1 MFNANLHHQI
11 RKVTNRISP
20 FLQVRNRV
28 TSKKQITSGFSWNTI
43 TVVLQVVIQLA
54 YTGLLARL
62 VSPDSFTLMGIV
74 LGIMGFAEIF
84 SQVGVGPALVQRKE
98 INQQHINGA
107 FYTAIILGLLFTLAF
122 VAFAPLMASLWNL
135 PQLEKI
141 IQVVCTSFFISAL
154 AVVPRSMMMRAM
166 RFKVMFFASMI
177 SIIGGNVIVGLLLA
191 YNGWN
196 VWAYVWAL
204 FAQNALMTIA
214 LWLFQPVKIT
224 RKWEWSYTRE
234 LVRYGAGSTLFNAL
248 NYFAT
253 KLDVMIVPLFAQKIP
268 DTTTDQQLFKSAMY
282 ERSNYVMSQPITI
295 MGKLSDSVL
304 FSGMS
309 RMQDEDQKL
318 RKMML
323 IATNLLAIAIVPVTV
338 FVCFFSK
345 ELLLVWLGPQY
356 EEATPV
362 LSILFIAVIWRS
374 LSKLG
379 DSLLRAKDAV
389 YRGSWYKA
397 INVLLVALGIYLA
410 IPYGMPAAAG
420 AVVVSTFINYLMNMH
435 LCTRLIGIKWVD
447 LLKALIPSMILAFAT
462 MSMCF
467 VIRFLVRTDNS
478 SSLIV
483 LLISGLYVFGTIVLA
498 VYYRPEQLGDKNINP
513 LYFLPERIQNLK
525 FVKPMMARLK
535 KNMA

>member
-1 MFNANLHHQI
+1 M
-11 RKVTNRISP
+11 T
-20 FLQVRNRV
+20 
-28 TSKKQITSGFSWNTI
+28 TKKQITSSFSWNTL

-84 SQVGVGPALVQRKE
+84 SQVGVGPAIVQRKE

-107 FYTAIILGLLFTLAF
+107 FYTAIILGVGFTMLFVLLAPALAS
-122 VAFAPLMASLWNL
+122 MWQI

-154 AVVPRSMMMRAM
+154 AVVPRSLMMRAM
-166 RFKVMFFASMI
+166 RFKVLFIASMI
-177 SIIGGNVIVGLLLA
+177 SIIGGNIIVGLILA
-191 YNGWN
+191 YNGYN

-214 LWLFQPVKIT
+214 LWILQPTKIT
-224 RKWEWSYTRE
+224 GNWQWSYTRQ

-253 KLDVMIVPLFAQKIP
+253 KLDVMLVPLFAQRIP
-268 DTTTDQQLFKSAMY
+268 NTNLNDQLLKSAMY
-282 ERSNYVMSQPITI
+282 ERSNYVMTQPITI

-309 RMQDEDQKL
+309 RMQDDDHKL
-318 RKMML
+318 RKMFL
-323 IATNLLAIAIVPVTV
+323 IATNLLSIVIVPVTV

-345 ELLLVWLGPQY
+345 ELLVTWLGPQY
-356 EEATPV
+356 EDAVPILQV
-362 LSILFIAVIWRS
+362 LFVAVIFRS

-397 INVLLVALGIYLA
+397 INVILVAVGIFTT
-410 IPYGMPAAAG
+410 IRYGMTAVALSIVAA
-420 AVVVSTFINYLMNMH
+420 TFVNYMMNMH
-435 LCTRLIGIKWVD
+435 LCVQLIQVKWID
-447 LLKALIPSMILAFAT
+447 IFKALKPALILGFAAALL
-462 MSMCF
+462 CY
-467 VIRFLVRTDNS
+467 VISFLVRTESPSD
-478 SSLIV
+478 LIV
-483 LLISGLYVFGTIVLA
+483 LVIAAVYVFGTLALA
-498 VYYRPEQLGDKNINP
+498 VYYRPEQLGDEKINP
-513 LYFLPERIQNLK
+513 LFFLPERIQNLK

>member
-1 MFNANLHHQI
+1 
-11 RKVTNRISP
+11 
-20 FLQVRNRV
+20 
-28 TSKKQITSGFSWNTI
+28 
-43 TVVLQVVIQLA
+43 VLQVVIQLA

-62 VSPDSFTLMGIV
+62 VSPESFTLMGIV

-84 SQVGVGPALVQRKE
+84 SQVGVGPAIVQRKE
-98 INQQHINGA
+98 INQQHLNGA
-107 FYTAIILGLLFTLAF
+107 FYTAIILGLAFTLLF
-122 VAFAPLMASLWNL
+122 VLFSSGLAAMWQI

-141 IQVVCTSFFISAL
+141 IQVVCISFFISAL
-154 AVVPRSMMMRAM
+154 AVVPRSLMIRAM
-166 RFKVMFFASMI
+166 RFKVLFVASMI
-177 SIIGGNVIVGLLLA
+177 SIVGGNVIVGLLLA

-214 LWLFQPVKIT
+214 LWILQPVKIT

-234 LVRYGAGSTLFNAL
+234 LIRYGAGSTLFNAL

-253 KLDVMIVPLFAQKIP
+253 KLDVMLVPLFAQKIP
-268 DTTTDQQLFKSAMY
+268 NTNLNDQLVKSAMY

-309 RMQDEDQKL
+309 RMQDDDSRL
-318 RKMML
+318 RKMIL
-323 IATNLLAIAIVPVTV
+323 IATNMLSIVIVPSTV
-338 FVCFFSK
+338 FVCFFAK
-345 ELLLVWLGPQY
+345 ELLMTWLGPQY
-356 EEATPV
+356 SEAVPI
-362 LSILFIAVIWRS
+362 LQILFVAVIFRS

-397 INVLLVALGIYLA
+397 INVILVAVGIYIA
-410 IPYGMPAAAG
+410 IPYGMPTVAI
-420 AVVVSTFINYLMNMH
+420 AVVIATFINYIMNMH
-435 LCTRLIGIKWVD
+435 LCVQLIRVKWFD
-447 LLKALIPSMILAFAT
+447 LLKALVPSILLGFVSFILCA
-462 MSMCF
+462 
-467 VIRFLVRTDNS
+467 VIRFLMRTDNPS
-478 SSLIV
+478 DLIV
-483 LLISGLYVFGTIVLA
+483 LLVSSVYVFGTIAFA

-513 LYFLPERIQNLK
+513 LQFLPERIQNMK
-525 FVKPMMARLK
+525 FVKPMMVRLK

>member
-1 MFNANLHHQI
+1 M
-11 RKVTNRISP
+11 T
-20 FLQVRNRV
+20 
-28 TSKKQITSGFSWNTI
+28 TKKQITSSFSWNTL

-84 SQVGVGPALVQRKE
+84 SQVGVGPAIVQRKE

-107 FYTAIILGLLFTLAF
+107 FYTAIILGLGFTLLF
-122 VAFAPLMASLWNL
+122 VLFAPGLAAMWQI
-135 PQLEKI
+135 PQLEEI

-154 AVVPRSMMMRAM
+154 AVVPRSLMMRAM
-166 RFKVMFFASMI
+166 RFKVLFIASMI

-214 LWLFQPVKIT
+214 LWIFQPVKIT

-234 LVRYGAGSTLFNAL
+234 LIRYGAGSTLFNAL

-253 KLDVMIVPLFAQKIP
+253 KLDVMLVPLFAQKIP
-268 DTTTDQQLFKSAMY
+268 NTTLNDQLLKSAMY

-309 RMQDEDQKL
+309 RMQDDDSRL

-323 IATNLLAIAIVPVTV
+323 IATNMLSIVIVPSTV

-345 ELLLVWLGPQY
+345 ELLMTWLGPQY
-356 EEATPV
+356 LEAVPI
-362 LSILFIAVIWRS
+362 LQILFIAVIFRS

-397 INVLLVALGIYLA
+397 INVILVAVGIFIA
-410 IPYGMPAAAG
+410 IPYGMPAVAIAIVI
-420 AVVVSTFINYLMNMH
+420 ATFINYVMNMH
-435 LCTRLIGIKWVD
+435 LCVQLIQIKVLD
-447 LLKALIPSMILAFAT
+447 LLKALIPSILLGFAT
-462 MSMCF
+462 FILCAI
-467 VIRFLVRTDNS
+467 IRFLIRTDNPS
-478 SSLIV
+478 DLIV
-483 LLISGLYVFGTIVLA
+483 LLAAAVYVFGTIA
-498 VYYRPEQLGDKNINP
+498 FAIYYRPEQLGDQKINP